1 MVART
6 KRAPD
11 VQEILNLHIAM
22 SKERDELL
30 EKTREL
36 QAAGKIREARKTF
49 EAAKEVHKR
58 LVAFEHRY
66 RRRNP
71 HDTAAD

>member
-11 VQEILNLHIAM
+11 VQDILTLHIAM

-36 QAAGKIREARKTF
+36 QAAGKIREARRMFK
-49 EAAKEVHKR
+49 AAEQVHER
-58 LVAFEHRY
+58 VEAFEQRY

-71 HDTAAD
+71 HESAGD